1 MSFRIPLTR
10 VEFRRVPTYR
20 RGLFDGAESEN
31 SRRRQPWPQR
41 KSLPRT
47 TVRCGSKVTSRSLIP
62 EENPS
67 GSPAGRKSRFA
78 VAATP
83 PTSPSA
89 TVPTRSLGLPT
100 KSTPAICLRRLCRN
114 RNAEGEVQ
122 RECVNPQKRILMRAY
137 IVTTGAAFGL
147 LTLAHIARMFV
158 EGAHLITQP
167 VFLLTTVGSASVC
180 VWAIILLKKLRHSRA
195 SLSG

>member
-1 MSFRIPLTR
+1 MAATKITPSHNGPLR
-10 VEFRRVPTYR
+10 VEGDFEIVDP
-20 RGLFDGAESEN
+20 GGKPF
-31 SRRRQPWPQR
+31 
-41 KSLPRT
+41 
-47 TVRCGSKVTSRSLIP
+47 
-62 EENPS
+62 

-78 VAATP
+78 AAATP

-89 TVPTRSLGLPT
+89 TAPTRSLGLPT
-100 KSTPAICLRRLCRN
+100 KSTPAICLRRHRLRRN

-122 RECVNPQKRILMRAY
+122 RERVNPQKRILMRAY

-147 LTLAHIARMFV
+147 LTLAHIARMFE

>member
-1 MSFRIPLTR
+1 MNAHAQMSFRIPLTR

-20 RGLFDGAESEN
+20 RSLFDGAASEN

-47 TVRCGSKVTSRSLIP
+47 TVRYGSKVTSRSLIP

-83 PTSPSA
+83 PTRPSV

-100 KSTPAICLRRLCRN
+100 KSTPAICLCRHHLRRN
-114 RNAEGEVQ
+114 RNAEGSAPV
-122 RECVNPQKRILMRAY
+122 REPAIEDSHE
-137 IVTTGAAFGL
+137 GL
-147 LTLAHIARMFV
+147 HRDDWGGIWPPDLSSHCAHA
-158 EGAHLITQP
+158 
-167 VFLLTTVGSASVC
+167 
-180 VWAIILLKKLRHSRA
+180 
-195 SLSG
+195 

>member
-1 MSFRIPLTR
+1 MAMSRAISSGRLECVVLARRSPPWTALSKAKANLRGSAGAAMSPRSRILVSPSSMRSCQIAKLWARRFRAEAYSTGQRPRIP
-10 VEFRRVPTYR
+10 
-20 RGLFDGAESEN
+20 DGG
-31 SRRRQPWPQR
+31 QPWPQR

-100 KSTPAICLRRLCRN
+100 KSTPAICLRRHRLRRN

-122 RECVNPQKRILMRAY
+122 RECVNPQ
-137 IVTTGAAFGL
+137 
-147 LTLAHIARMFV
+147 
-158 EGAHLITQP
+158 
-167 VFLLTTVGSASVC
+167 
-180 VWAIILLKKLRHSRA
+180 
-195 SLSG
+195 